1 MTATA
6 DTESDPTGDDPARA
20 SRRALGLQ
28 RMSDIYGFDMNDGP
42 GDFFGMTV
50 EHLFGEVWSRDGLS
64 DRDRRLLVLG
74 VLAADGLDDVVSLQA
89 DTTLA
94 KSELSADELREIVIF
109 LTHYVGWPTGA
120 KLNAV
125 VESAIARNQR
135 RT

>member
-1 MTATA
+1 MNPSP
-6 DTESDPTGDDPARA
+6 D
-20 SRRALGLQ
+20 RRALGLQ
-28 RMSDIYGFDMNDGP
+28 RMSDIYGFEMNDGP

-50 EHLFGEVWSRDGLS
+50 EHLFGEVWAREGLS

-120 KLNAV
+120 KLNTV
-125 VESAIARNQR
+125 VEAAISRHQR
-135 RT
+135 SS